1 MLGAIIGDIVGSIY
15 EVEEVRSIKNT
26 TDKKRSYKERVKILN
41 ESTPL
46 FVSECSYTDDTVL
59 TIAIADALI
68 SKRKFEKYLK
78 KYGLAELD
86 LGEDKYGRNRFGK
99 GFVSWLKQEKKGDS
113 YGNGASMR
121 ISPIAHFYD
130 DLDIILEKTKEATI
144 PSHNNE
150 EAIIGAQA
158 VSTDI

>member
-15 EVEEVRSIKNT
+15 EVEEVQSIKNT

-99 GFVSWLKQEKKGDS
+99 GFVSWLKQEKKETLMVMVHQCV
-113 YGNGASMR
+113 Y
-121 ISPIAHFYD
+121 
-130 DLDIILEKTKEATI
+130 LL
-144 PSHNNE
+144 
-150 EAIIGAQA
+150 
-158 VSTDI
+158 